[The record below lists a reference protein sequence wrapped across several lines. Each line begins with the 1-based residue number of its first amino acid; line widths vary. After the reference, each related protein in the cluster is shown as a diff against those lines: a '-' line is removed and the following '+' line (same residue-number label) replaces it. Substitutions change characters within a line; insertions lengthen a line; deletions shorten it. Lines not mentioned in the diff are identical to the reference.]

1 MTHQPMTHD
10 LPFGEGAGAP
20 NPSITHVQ
28 PTPAHRE
35 TDPNVI
41 TPAIV
46 PPMPPPTPLP
56 PVTEGVRPY

>member
-1 MTHQPMTHD
+1 MVHD

-28 PTPAHRE
+28 PAPAQAQG
-35 TDPNVI
+35 DPNVI

-46 PPMPPPTPLP
+46 PPHAENPHLDARFPDETGGPGYST
-56 PVTEGVRPY
+56 